1 MQNIRLICTYL
12 FRQFRTTQR
21 AEAQRMKQA
30 GIRRPSKESIQ
41 TRAAQIQ
48 SRGVG
53 KMEQYIL
60 ELKGI
65 TKIFPGVKALDR
77 VSFQLKAGEIHALM
91 GENGAGKSTF
101 IKVIT
106 GVHRAEEGEMYLDG
120 RRVDFRSPLDAQN
133 AGIAAIYQHVTSYPH
148 LTVAE
153 NIFMGHEIRKHG
165 IMQWK
170 KMNEAAG
177 ALLRQLD
184 ADFQPTARMGA
195 LSVAQQ
201 QMVEIA
207 KALSTNARIIIM
219 DEPTAALTKNESE
232 ELYRIT
238 EKLRDD
244 GKSVI
249 FISHRLEDMYRL
261 ASRVTVFRDA
271 QYIGTY
277 NVAEIQPPELIK
289 AMVGREVSDLFP
301 KPEVKPGEEVLRV
314 ESLSRTGFFRDVS
327 FRVRAGEIVGLTGL
341 VGAGRTEVV
350 QTIFGVEHYDAG
362 KVFVD
367 GKEVHIRRPQDA
379 MRLGIGLLTEDR
391 QNQGLILD
399 WGIGRNI
406 TLPELG
412 AKFSKKGGITSE
424 TIENQAAKELAEEID
439 VKAVTVFDPASSLS
453 GGNQQKVVVA
463 KALAS
468 DLKLLIMDEPTKGVD
483 VGAKA
488 AIYQIMGELAQKGMA
503 IVMISSE
510 MPELLGMSDRIYVM
524 CDGRVTGELSRTEAT
539 QEKILELSMLKHSGA
554 ASG

>member
-1 MQNIRLICTYL
+1 MQNIRTICTYL
-12 FRQFRTTQR
+12 FRRFRTTQR

-314 ESLSRTGFFRDVS
+314 ENLSRTGFFRDVS

>member
-1 MQNIRLICTYL
+1 MRNIRTICTYL
-12 FRQFRTTQR
+12 FRRFRTTQR

-314 ESLSRTGFFRDVS
+314 ENLSRTGFFRDVS

>member
-1 MQNIRLICTYL
+1 MGQEVLLQMTDIC
-12 FRQFRTTQR
+12 
-21 AEAQRMKQA
+21 
-30 GIRRPSKESIQ
+30 KE
-41 TRAAQIQ
+41 
-48 SRGVG
+48 
-53 KMEQYIL
+53 
-60 ELKGI
+60 
-65 TKIFPGVKALDR
+65 FPGVKALDH
-77 VSFQLKAGEIHALM
+77 VSLTVKKGTVHALM

-314 ESLSRTGFFRDVS
+314 ENLSRTGFFRDVS

-367 GKEVHIRRPQDA
+367 GKEVHIRKPQDA

>member
-12 FRQFRTTQR
+12 FRRFRTTQR

-314 ESLSRTGFFRDVS
+314 ENLSRTGFFRDVS

>member
-177 ALLRQLD
+177 ALLCQLD

-314 ESLSRTGFFRDVS
+314 ENLSRTGFFRDVS

>member
-1 MQNIRLICTYL
+1 MQNIRTICTYL
-12 FRQFRTTQR
+12 FRRFRTTQR

-30 GIRRPSKESIQ
+30 GICRPSKESIQ

-314 ESLSRTGFFRDVS
+314 ENLSRTGFFRDVS

-439 VKAVTVFDPASSLS
+439 VKAVTVFDTASSLS

>member
-1 MQNIRLICTYL
+1 MHISVSPIPYNAESRGAADGAGRYPAARQKRAYKHGRL
-12 FRQFRTTQR
+12 
-21 AEAQRMKQA
+21 
-30 GIRRPSKESIQ
+30 
-41 TRAAQIQ
+41 QIQ

-314 ESLSRTGFFRDVS
+314 ENLSRTGFFRDVS

-524 CDGRVTGELSRTEAT
+524 CDGRVTGELSRAEAT

>member
-1 MQNIRLICTYL
+1 MQNIRTICTYP
-12 FRQFRTTQR
+12 FRRFRTTQR

-30 GIRRPSKESIQ
+30 GIARQK
-41 TRAAQIQ
+41 RAYKHGRLQIQ

-314 ESLSRTGFFRDVS
+314 ENLSRTGFFRDVS

-524 CDGRVTGELSRTEAT
+524 CDGRVTGELSRAEAT

>member
-1 MQNIRLICTYL
+1 MQNIRTICTYL
-12 FRQFRTTQR
+12 FRRFRTTQR

-314 ESLSRTGFFRDVS
+314 ENLSRTGFFRDVS
-327 FRVRAGEIVGLTGL
+327 FHVRAGEIVGLTGL

>member
-1 MQNIRLICTYL
+1 MQNIRPICTYL
-12 FRQFRTTQR
+12 FRRFRTTQR

>member
-1 MQNIRLICTYL
+1 MRNIRPICTYL

-314 ESLSRTGFFRDVS
+314 ENLSRTGFFRDVS